1 MGPYSFIHLKRGKKR
16 APPRRSETS
25 SSFALAIGMPE
36 SSFCP
41 EERVRVSDVS
51 QSGLTHDW
59 DFDDLVSSFGLDFSM
74 EDLME
79 NANLSFGE
87 GRRID
92 FAVKREE

>member
-1 MGPYSFIHLKRGKKR
+1 
-16 APPRRSETS
+16 
-25 SSFALAIGMPE
+25 MPE

-59 DFDDLVSSFGLDFSM
+59 DFDELVSSLGLGLDFSM

-79 NANLSFGE
+79 KEKNLGLRE
-87 GRRID
+87 GRRVD